1 MLWNSG
7 SVLFDNHLIL
17 GKVMTMRRYVLIGLC
32 TLCMGLMAGEG
43 SAQESDG
50 VTGTGFTFLQ
60 YPKNARMTALGE
72 AGVELIGSGQAML
85 YNPAGLAFMEGREA
99 YFTYVDW
106 LVSTKNYV
114 AGISANVSRIGTVGL
129 SVVYHDIG
137 TIRFEN
143 TTQEISEY
151 AISGAYGGLITDR
164 IAVGTTLKLI
174 HQDYPERTQNV
185 FAFDLGMYF
194 ATGFRNTVI
203 AMGVE
208 NLSTSGLGEPEQW
221 GLPKNVRL
229 GVLLDLVALM
239 NFDLLPHTLD
249 LVVDVNNPNDS
260 EDGFYTDIGFE
271 YTYMYQTTIGDMLG
285 FSLRA
290 GHRKR
295 PQSFIDPNTL
305 GIGVLFKTQGIGLKV
320 DYTSKSFES
329 FFDERVHILSI
340 AVNF

>member
-1 MLWNSG
+1 
-7 SVLFDNHLIL
+7 
-17 GKVMTMRRYVLIGLC
+17 MRRYTLIGLWI
-32 TLCMGLMAGEG
+32 GLIASEG
-43 SAQESDG
+43 LAQESDG

-60 YPKNARMTALGE
+60 YPNNARMTALGE
-72 AGVELIGSGQAML
+72 AGVGLIGSGQAIL

-106 LVSTKNYV
+106 ISSIKYYV
-114 AGISANVSRIGTVGL
+114 AGISANVPRIGTFGL
-129 SVVYHDIG
+129 SVVNSDIG
-137 TIRFEN
+137 PIRSEN
-143 TTQEISEY
+143 TTLEISEY
-151 AISGAYGGLITDR
+151 AISGAYGGMIADR

-174 HQDYPERTQNV
+174 HQSFPERTQNV
-185 FAFDLGMYF
+185 FAFDLGTYF

-208 NLSTSGLGEPEQW
+208 NLSTSGLGEPERW

-229 GVLLDLVALM
+229 GVLLDLIALM

-271 YTYMYQTTIGDMLG
+271 YTYTYQTAIGDMLG

-290 GHRKR
+290 GRKKR
-295 PQSFIDPNTL
+295 PGSIIDPNTL

-329 FFDERVHILSI
+329 FFYERVHILSV
-340 AVNF
+340 AFDF

>member
-1 MLWNSG
+1 M
-7 SVLFDNHLIL
+7 
-17 GKVMTMRRYVLIGLC
+17 KRYVLIGLC
-32 TLCMGLMAGEG
+32 TLCIWLRAGEG
-43 SAQESDG
+43 FAQESDG

-60 YPKNARMTALGE
+60 FPTNARMTALGE
-72 AGVELIGSGQAML
+72 AGVGLIGSGQAIL

-106 LVSTKNYV
+106 IISIKNYV
-114 AGISANVSRIGTVGL
+114 AGVSAHVPRIGTLGL
-129 SVVYHDIG
+129 SVINQELGPVW
-137 TIRFEN
+137 FEDN
-143 TTQEISEY
+143 TQEISEY
-151 AISGAYGGLITDR
+151 AISGAYGVMITDR

-174 HQDYPERTQNV
+174 HQGFPGRTQNV
-185 FAFDLGMYF
+185 FAFDLGAYF
-194 ATGFRNTVI
+194 ATGLRNTVI

-229 GVLLDLVALM
+229 GVLVDLIALM
-239 NFDLLPHTLD
+239 DIGLLSHTLD

-271 YTYMYQTTIGDMLG
+271 YTYMYQTAIGDKLG

-295 PQSFIDPNTL
+295 PRIFADPNTL
-305 GIGVLFKTQGIGLKV
+305 GIGVLFKTHGIGLKV
-320 DYTSKSFES
+320 DYTSKSFDA
-329 FFDERVHILSI
+329 FYDDERVVHILSV
-340 AVNF
+340 AFEF

>member
-1 MLWNSG
+1 
-7 SVLFDNHLIL
+7 
-17 GKVMTMRRYVLIGLC
+17 MRRYTLIGLC
-32 TLCMGLMAGEG
+32 TLIGVMAGEG
-43 SAQESDG
+43 LAQESDG

-60 YPKNARMTALGE
+60 YPKNARTVALGE
-72 AGVELIGSGQAML
+72 AGVGLIGSGQAIL

-99 YFTYVDW
+99 HFTYVDW
-106 LVSTKNYV
+106 ISSIKYYV
-114 AGISANVSRIGTVGL
+114 AGISANVPRIGALGL
-129 SVVYHDIG
+129 SVENHDTGPIES
-137 TIRFEN
+137 EN
-143 TTQEISEY
+143 TTLEISEY

-164 IAVGTTLKLI
+164 IALGTTLKLI
-174 HQDYPERTQNV
+174 HQSFPERTQNV
-185 FAFDLGMYF
+185 FAFDLGTYF

-208 NLSTSGLGEPEQW
+208 NLSTSGLGEPERW

-229 GVLLDLVALM
+229 GVLLDLIALM

-271 YTYMYQTTIGDMLG
+271 YTYMYQTAIGDMLG

-290 GHRKR
+290 GRKKR
-295 PQSFIDPNTL
+295 PGSIIDPNTL

-329 FFDERVHILSI
+329 LFYERVHILSV
-340 AVNF
+340 AFDF

>member
-1 MLWNSG
+1 
-7 SVLFDNHLIL
+7 
-17 GKVMTMRRYVLIGLC
+17 MTMRRYTLIGLC
-32 TLCMGLMAGEG
+32 TLIGVIAGEG
-43 SAQESDG
+43 LAQESDE

-60 YPKNARMTALGE
+60 YPNNARTVALGE
-72 AGVELIGSGQAML
+72 AGVGLIGSGQAML

-106 LVSTKNYV
+106 IVSTKNYV
-114 AGISANVSRIGTVGL
+114 AGISAHVPRIGTVGL
-129 SVVYHDIG
+129 SVVNRDIG
-137 TIRFEN
+137 PIESEN
-143 TTQEISEY
+143 TTLEISEY
-151 AISGAYGGLITDR
+151 AISGAYGRLITDR
-164 IAVGTTLKLI
+164 IALGTTLKLI
-174 HQDYPERTQNV
+174 HQSFPERTQNV

-208 NLSTSGLGEPEQW
+208 NLSTSGLGEPERW

-229 GVLLDLVALM
+229 GVLLDLIALM

-271 YTYMYQTTIGDMLG
+271 YTYMYQTAIGDMLG

-290 GHRKR
+290 GRKKR
-295 PQSFIDPNTL
+295 PRSFIDPNTL

-320 DYTSKSFES
+320 DYTSKSFDA
-329 FFDERVHILSI
+329 FYDDERVHILSV
-340 AVNF
+340 AFDF